1 MAVYTENDLEILIA
15 TMDRGDLSFL
25 EAIFSRSVDQIKE
38 AITIVNQS
46 KKHKLSSNY
55 SNINVI
61 NDTRFGISRSRNMA
75 INKSSRKLLWIL
87 DDDCEILPDAYEHII
102 TAHNSY
108 QQSIIAF
115 QTLRKEDG
123 KLFGKYPAFAPACR
137 RGRKALDR
145 KELKNVLSPEITL
158 KRAAVIENNMSFDQ
172 RFGLGATY
180 QDSEN
185 YVFLIDAMEAGMET
199 QFYPAAISR
208 HKSTTSSDE
217 ADSDR
222 LIYARGA
229 LAARDG
235 RLMATLL
242 NFKYSF
248 FLMRKGYVKSFYEL
262 GSKHKV
268 FKKGVED
275 YLNGTDGNC
284 S

>member
-15 TMDRGDLSFL
+15 TMDREDLSFL
-25 EAIFSRSVDQIKE
+25 KAIFGRSVDQIKT

-46 KKHKLSSNY
+46 DTASLSSSY
-55 SNINVI
+55 PNINVI
-61 NDTRFGISRSRNMA
+61 NDTSFGISRSRNMA
-75 INKSSRKLLWIL
+75 INKSSRELLWIL
-87 DDDCEILPDAYEHII
+87 DDDCEVLPDAIEHII

-108 QQSIIAF
+108 KGSIIAF

-123 KLFGKYPAFAPACR
+123 RLFGNYPAFA
-137 RGRKALDR
+137 KALNR

-158 KRAAVIENNMSFDQ
+158 KRTAIMKNEVSFDQ
-172 RFGLGATY
+172 RFGLGAKY

-199 QFYPAAISR
+199 QFYPAAISK

-229 LAARDG
+229 LAAREG
-235 RLMATLL
+235 RSRATLL

-248 FLMRKGYVKSFYEL
+248 FLLRKGYVKSIAVL
-262 GSKHKV
+262 KKKHNI
-268 FKKGVED
+268 FRKGVED
-275 YLNGTDGNC
+275 YLKETGREMKK
-284 S
+284 